1 MSGDICSV
9 CGLTSDLCMCSTIAK
24 EKQVVT
30 IHTVKRRYGKIM
42 TLVDGIDKKMVD
54 IKTVSKQLKSKL
66 ACGGTVKDGTIELQG
81 DHRSTAKKVLVGL
94 GFAEDSIE
102 VV

>member
-1 MSGDICSV
+1 
-9 CGLTSDLCMCSTIAK
+9 MCSTVAK

-30 IHTVKRRYGKIM
+30 VSTVKRRYGKIM
-42 TLVDGIDKKMVD
+42 TLVDGLDKKMID
-54 IKTVSKQLKSKL
+54 IKTLAKQLKSKL
-66 ACGGTVKDGTIELQG
+66 ACGGTFRDSTIELQG
-81 DHRSTAKKVLVGL
+81 DHRAAVKKVLVGL